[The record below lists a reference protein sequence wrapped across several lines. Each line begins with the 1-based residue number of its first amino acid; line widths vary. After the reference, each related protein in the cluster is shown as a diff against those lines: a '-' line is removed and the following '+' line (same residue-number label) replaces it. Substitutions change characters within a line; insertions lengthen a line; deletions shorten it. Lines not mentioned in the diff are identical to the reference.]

1 MQRVSWRKVC
11 HPRSHGGLRIRDI
24 SICNEA
30 LLGKWMWGLCGEGDY
45 IWRDVL
51 ISKYGS
57 CRNLVES
64 SSNRVTFIWWRD
76 IKKVCD
82 TIIYNIYFLFM
93 FFLSFKCLWNVSHS
107 LFIYLVC
114 VWAEFHPCRWGSTRS
129 SWWCW
134 RRGLSLCL
142 LYFIFSLFWDCKAP
156 TSCDIG
162 DWFIILCLFF

>member
-1 MQRVSWRKVC
+1 MTIPFEYLGILNKVNPRKEEMWRPIIEKFQKRLAVWKHRHLFVARRVCLINFFLSSLPLFFFKVLQWVISKLICLQRNFLWVSWRKVC

-51 ISKYGS
+51 ISKYGN

-76 IKKVCD
+76 IKKVCGGG
-82 TIIYNIYFLFM
+82 
-93 FFLSFKCLWNVSHS
+93 S
-107 LFIYLVC
+107 L
-114 VWAEFHPCRWGSTRS
+114 T
-129 SWWCW
+129 
-134 RRGLSLCL
+134 
-142 LYFIFSLFWDCKAP
+142 K
-156 TSCDIG
+156 
-162 DWFIILCLFF
+162 